1 MNCPPDDQ
9 LDMSFLDS
17 LLSGGGTELHPVD
30 DFFTSYVDEL
40 ARQSVKRHPE
50 PGGLP

>member
-1 MNCPPDDQ
+1 MNTPPEDQ

-17 LLSGGGTELHPVD
+17 LFSGGGPELHPVD

-40 ARQSVKRHPE
+40 ARQSVKRHSE
-50 PGGLP
+50 SGGLP